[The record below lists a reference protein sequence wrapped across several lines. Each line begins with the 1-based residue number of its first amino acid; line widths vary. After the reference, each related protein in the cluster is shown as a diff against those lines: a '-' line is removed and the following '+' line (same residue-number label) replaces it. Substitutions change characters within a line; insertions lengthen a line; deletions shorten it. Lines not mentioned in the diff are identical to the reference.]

1 MLNVTVR
8 PAKPNDIPALAQ
20 LWLEKMVLVAQSDS
34 RFKLLPDA
42 ADQWATQAVL
52 WFSDERCMIYAAE
65 QENHLT
71 GFVMGWIQT
80 APLGVA
86 LERIG
91 LITELALDMHQ
102 YQQGLAR
109 TLLTPLREW
118 FNHQGVGAVAAIVP
132 HRHPVQQAFWR
143 SLGATEWVDFMWIK

>member
-8 PAKPNDIPALAQ
+8 PAKPNDIPELAQ

-42 ADQWATQAVL
+42 IVQWSSSAGSWL
-52 WFSDERCMIYAAE
+52 EDEHCMIYAAE

-71 GFVMGWIQT
+71 GFVMGWIQD
-80 APLGVA
+80 APPGVVPT
-86 LERIG
+86 RIG
-91 LITELALDMHQ
+91 LITELAVDMHQ

-109 TLLTPLREW
+109 ALITPLREW
-118 FNHQGVGAVAAIVP
+118 FNQQGVGAVAAIVP

-143 SLGATEWVDFMWIK
+143 SLGASEWVDFMWIK